1 MDRINRQIA
10 RLVEAVAEGA
20 DAKALNDKIKELEA
34 ARPGLEA
41 TLADTQL
48 GQPLLHPNLAKVYRN
63 KVEQLSQ
70 AFSDPNQGRE
80 AFEIVRSLIRE
91 VRLVPI
97 DRALAIELTGDLAG
111 ILALSEA
118 GKGGR
123 FAGAKALQIKVVA
136 G

>member
-1 MDRINRQIA
+1 MPKRSTTRSRNW
-10 RLVEAVAEGA
+10 
-20 DAKALNDKIKELEA
+20 KA

-70 AFSDPNQGRE
+70 AFSDPDQGRE

-111 ILALSEA
+111 ILPCQRQA
-118 GKGGR
+118 R
-123 FAGAKALQIKVVA
+123 VA
-136 G
+136 GSQGRRHCKSRWLRG